1 MNRAG
6 DTGHGQ
12 RDAGHSFNLVFLW
25 LAVWRRLRSHRVH
38 KGPRWHGLVFL
49 GLFFGPLAVLVVAA
63 VSNENPPA
71 EPVTEAAASAV
82 VASVAPTG
90 VADEL
95 SKLADLLDRGHLSS
109 DEFEAQKKKLLT

>member
-1 MNRAG
+1 MDNATLAILLTWFFFG
-6 DTGHGQ
+6 LLCGAVCGAIASTKG
-12 RDAGHSFNLVFLW
+12 RDGMGWF
-25 LAVWRRLRSHRVH
+25 
-38 KGPRWHGLVFL
+38 FL